1 MQTNQSFYLQRNT
14 KQLLDK
20 IAHISKFVLPIYWA
34 ILTYILLRP
43 GIETEG
49 IRLFPHAD
57 KVVHFAA
64 FFILGFLL
72 KATFPKI
79 RFSIYAILI
88 ISYGL
93 LTEVLQGVMQWGR
106 TLEFLDLVADTLGGF
121 LALYLY
127 SVTKSRL

>member
-20 IAHISKFVLPIYWA
+20 ITHISKFVLPIYWA

-43 GIETEG
+43 GIEAEG
-49 IRLFPHAD
+49 VRLFPPAD

-79 RFSIYAILI
+79 RFSIYIILI

-93 LTEVLQGVMQWGR
+93 LTEILQGVMRWGR
-106 TLEFLDLVADTLGGF
+106 TLEFLDLVADTIGGL
-121 LALYLY
+121 LAFVVY
-127 SVTKSRL
+127 SKLKR

>member
-1 MQTNQSFYLQRNT
+1 MQTNQSFYLLRNT

-20 IAHISKFVLPIYWA
+20 ITHISKFVLPIYWA

-43 GIETEG
+43 GIEAGG

-79 RFSIYAILI
+79 RFSIYITLI
-88 ISYGL
+88 ITYGL

-106 TLEFLDLVADTLGGF
+106 TMEFLDLVADTLGGL
-121 LALYLY
+121 LALAIY
-127 SVTKSRL
+127 SKMK